1 MSVVSTLLS
10 IAGSL
15 GLFLFG
21 MKTMSDGLQRAA
33 GGKLQSIL
41 NYMTNNRFA
50 GVVTGFLITAF
61 IQSSSATTVMVVS
74 FVNAG
79 LLNLVQAIGVIMG
92 ANIGTTVT
100 GWIVAI
106 LGFKF
111 SITSVAIPAIG
122 IGIPLFYS
130 KKLKKTDWGSVLI
143 GFGLLFLGLSYL
155 KESVPDIQN
164 HPEMLEF
171 ITHFTDLGFLSF
183 VIFVIF
189 GTLLTVVVQSSSAA
203 MAITLT
209 MTFNGWIGF
218 PTAAAIIL
226 GENIG
231 TTITAY
237 LASLNTNVHARRAA
251 RAHMFFNLF
260 GVFWM
265 AFLFLPF
272 LSLVDLV
279 VPGPV
284 SGQAGIPA
292 HLAMFHTLFNILN
305 TFLCIWFVSALA
317 SVVTRLVKPR
327 ADEPEE
333 YHLQYISTALQD
345 TAEMN
350 LYKAKV
356 EISRMTGIVEK
367 MFVDFAGIFSRADQ
381 EETIPLEE
389 MKSLEEQTDTMQE
402 ELSRYLAA
410 CSREG
415 LNEVSAGNV
424 NAMIRITDELES
436 IGDGCYNLML
446 LADRVHRKK
455 QPISAEGRR
464 ELAPYVKLVEEFLT
478 FIQSHLNEHLSREE
492 IARAYEIEE
501 QINAYRNTLKK
512 AARKRIQGGDDVKTE
527 LMYIDV
533 VRHIERIGDYCLNIA
548 QALRQMR

>member
-1 MSVVSTLLS
+1 MGVITTLLT

-33 GGKLQSIL
+33 GERLQRVL
-41 NYMTNNRFA
+41 NYMTTNRFA
-50 GVVTGFLITAF
+50 GVLTGFMITAF

-79 LLNLVQAIGVIMG
+79 LLSLVQAIGVIMG

-111 SITSVAIPAIG
+111 SISSIAIPAIG
-122 IGIPLFYS
+122 LGIPLLYS
-130 KKLKKTDWGSVLI
+130 KRLKKTDWGSVLV

-155 KESVPDIQN
+155 KESVPDIQS
-164 HPEMLEF
+164 HPEILEF
-171 ITHFTDLGFLSF
+171 ISHYTDLGFLSF
-183 VIFVIF
+183 VLFVAF
-189 GTLLTVVVQSSSAA
+189 GTLLTIVVQSSSAA

-218 PTAAAIIL
+218 PTAAAIVL

-237 LASLNTNVHARRAA
+237 LAALNTNVHARRAA

-260 GVFWM
+260 GVLWM
-265 AFLFLPF
+265 AFLFVPF
-272 LSLVDLV
+272 LSMVDLV
-279 VPGPV
+279 VPGPIA
-284 SGQAGIPA
+284 GRGGIPA
-292 HLAMFHTLFNILN
+292 HLAMFHTLFNIIN
-305 TFLCIWFVSALA
+305 TFICIWFVSTLA
-317 SVVTRLVKPR
+317 TVVTRLVKPR
-327 ADEPEE
+327 VDEPEE
-333 YHLQYISTALQD
+333 YHLQYISTAVQD

-350 LYKAKV
+350 IFKAKA
-356 EISRMTGIVEK
+356 ELSRMTAIIEQ
-367 MFVDFAGIFSRADQ
+367 MFSDFAGIFSRADR
-381 EETIPLEE
+381 EESIPLEE
-389 MKSLEEQTDTMQE
+389 AKKREEQTDTMQE
-402 ELSRYLAA
+402 ELSRFLAE

-415 LNEVSAGNV
+415 LNDDSASNV
-424 NAMIRITDELES
+424 TAMMRITDELES

-446 LADRVHRKK
+446 LADRLRRKNL
-455 QPISAEGRR
+455 PFSTDGRR
-464 ELAPYVKLVEEFLT
+464 ELTPYVQLVEEFLS
-478 FIQSHLNEHLSREE
+478 FIQSHLNEHLSSSE
-492 IARAYEIEE
+492 ISRAYEIEE
-501 QINAYRNTLKK
+501 QINVYRNTLKK

-527 LMYIDV
+527 LLYIDV